1 MSHLPGATLASTR
14 PQGRLVAAAAL
25 GLACLAAPE
34 AHAAPGWGAVRV
46 LQGTFAVSSTPEAPL
61 VGMNGAGEAIYAWNA
76 TGAVRTAG
84 RLADGSW
91 SASRT
96 VPGGTAAA
104 GPLAVAIGRGGVA
117 AVAWTTV
124 ATRYVPSQLL
134 VSLRPAGGSFG
145 APVEIAPGTVA
156 GAIRLGVDCAGT
168 VTALWT
174 DSRGVS
180 AATLPGAPASAGAC
194 SGTPGTGPWSAVAQ
208 VSTPH
213 ASASLAELAV
223 NDAGDTLAVWQE
235 GAPGAPSAIVAALR
249 PAGSP
254 WQAAATVSAP
264 TARPVWN
271 PRPGLDARGGAA
283 VGYVDGSA
291 MAVVRRTAGGAWQAP
306 EAVSGSH
313 QVQIPA
319 LAVGDAGEVL
329 AAWLAID
336 PATGQTAVWQRMLSG
351 GTWGAE
357 LRLSARSEAPAMP
370 SAAMSGDASLAVV
383 TWTDDNSLS
392 ARSSTL
398 QAGAW
403 TRQTLGPAYWGG
415 TVSSAAGG
423 GRASTGWARVVNGNP
438 NAAQLVG
445 RGTP

>member
-1 MSHLPGATLASTR
+1 
-14 PQGRLVAAAAL
+14 
-25 GLACLAAPE
+25 
-34 AHAAPGWGAVRV
+34 
-46 LQGTFAVSSTPEAPL
+46 
-61 VGMNGAGEAIYAWNA
+61 MNGAGEAIYAWNA

-124 ATRYVPSQLL
+124 ATRHVPFQLL

-156 GAIRLGVDCAGT
+156 GAMRLGVDCAAT
-168 VTALWT
+168 VTGLRS

-180 AATLPGAPASAGAC
+180 AATLPGAPGSTGAC

-235 GAPGAPSAIVAALR
+235 G
-249 PAGSP
+249 
-254 WQAAATVSAP
+254 
-264 TARPVWN
+264 
-271 PRPGLDARGGAA
+271 
-283 VGYVDGSA
+283 
-291 MAVVRRTAGGAWQAP
+291 
-306 EAVSGSH
+306 
-313 QVQIPA
+313 
-319 LAVGDAGEVL
+319 
-329 AAWLAID
+329 
-336 PATGQTAVWQRMLSG
+336 
-351 GTWGAE
+351 GAE
-357 LRLSARSEAPAMP
+357 LRLSARSEATAMP
-370 SAAMSGDASLAVV
+370 STAKSGDASLAVV
-383 TWTDDNSLS
+383 TWTENNSLS
-392 ARSSTL
+392 ARSPTL
-398 QAGAW
+398 QAGVW

-423 GRASTGWARVVNGNP
+423 GGASTGWARVVNGNP